1 MELADKIVVVTGGAS
16 GIGREMCRRF
26 VREGAKQVVVADRD
40 GDGAEAVAA
49 EIGGVAMAVDVR
61 EEAQIVNLIET
72 TEKDIG
78 PIDLSVSYTHL
89 RAHET

>member
-40 GDGAEAVAA
+40 GDGAE
-49 EIGGVAMAVDVR
+49 GGRRRDR
-61 EEAQIVNLIET
+61 
-72 TEKDIG
+72 G
-78 PIDLSVSYTHL
+78 CCHGGR
-89 RAHET
+89 RARRGTDCQFD

>member
-49 EIGGVAMAVDVR
+49 EIGGR
-61 EEAQIVNLIET
+61 RH
-72 TEKDIG
+72 G
-78 PIDLSVSYTHL
+78 GR
-89 RAHET
+89 RA

>member
-49 EIGGVAMAVDVR
+49 EMGVLPWTCAKR
-61 EEAQIVNLIET
+61 HR
-72 TEKDIG
+72 
-78 PIDLSVSYTHL
+78 LSI
-89 RAHET
+89 

>member
-40 GDGAEAVAA
+40 GDGAERSPQRSGCCH
-49 EIGGVAMAVDVR
+49 GGR
-61 EEAQIVNLIET
+61 
-72 TEKDIG
+72 
-78 PIDLSVSYTHL
+78 
-89 RAHET
+89 RARRGTDCQFD